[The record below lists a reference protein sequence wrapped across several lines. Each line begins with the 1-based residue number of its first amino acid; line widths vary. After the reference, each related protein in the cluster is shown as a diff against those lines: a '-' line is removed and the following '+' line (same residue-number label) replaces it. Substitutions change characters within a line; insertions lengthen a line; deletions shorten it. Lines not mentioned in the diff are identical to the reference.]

1 MRTTDSKNTHFQIG
15 HMDNAGSGS
24 AAIAAI
30 VAVRLQVSSKAV
42 QKVHHLR

>member
-24 AAIAAI
+24 AAI